1 MKKIKPFGSES
12 TKVQFKDERLGPF
25 FYLCGLMGHVD
36 ELCGKLLTLENDDR
50 VRSWRPK
57 QRAKTRKSTTS
68 VAKKD
73 WKQPGGPSDT
83 NANINCTNSCDAIIA
98 NQNQDNHSL
107 FMVVFFFLKK
117 KVSNFPLPSISI
129 TMPNQ

>member
-1 MKKIKPFGSES
+1 M
-12 TKVQFKDERLGPF
+12 VQFKDERLGPF

-50 VRSWRPK
+50 VRSWGPK

-83 NANINCTNSCDAIIA
+83 NANINCTNSCDAVIA

-107 FMVVFFFLKK
+107 FMVVFFFFK